1 MTHDLWT
8 PPGSRAPRV
17 SAIPAGDVRL
27 SDGRR
32 LVRQAGRQWQLPPD
46 VIDAA
51 TWEGPKRL
59 LVLASLDDTPHGRL
73 LHVSMSYPSKDPEW
87 QTIRAVRDAFYPDT
101 IDVMMV
107 LPRAEDYVN
116 YHRHT
121 FHLWQTPTT
130 WGMR

>member
-1 MTHDLWT
+1 MGNGLWT
-8 PPGSRAPRV
+8 PPGARAPRV
-17 SAIPAGDVRL
+17 TTFPVGDVRL

-32 LVRQAGRQWQLPPD
+32 LVRQAGRQWQLPAD
-46 VIDAA
+46 VLDAA
-51 TWEGPKRL
+51 AWEGPKRL
-59 LVLASLDDTPHGRL
+59 CVLASLDDTPHGRL
-73 LHVSMSYPSKDPEW
+73 LHVSMSYPSKHPDWE
-87 QTIRAVRDAFYPDT
+87 TIRAVRDAFYPDN

-116 YHRHT
+116 LHRHT